1 MSASTSTRRNTV
13 PQVTSCGLVTDTV
26 EVSEERTQR
35 VETGELEK
43 IRAGKAVT
51 TTENSGVVRIAQYP
65 EMACFLVRDFP
76 LGRRPHKA
84 IPQVVGQR
92 GLSKSLQSKSKA
104 LGRCAA
110 FCSGCFGVQGTA
122 RPVV

>member
-1 MSASTSTRRNTV
+1 M

-26 EVSEERTQR
+26 EVSTEHTRSR
-35 VETGELEK
+35 
-43 IRAGKAVT
+43 RARKNPGRQSGDDGKLR
-51 TTENSGVVRIAQYP
+51 VVRIAQYP

-92 GLSKSLQSKSKA
+92 GLEEEFVVK
-104 LGRCAA
+104 
-110 FCSGCFGVQGTA
+110 VQGSG
-122 RPVV
+122 RKS